1 MEERYQTEDVVIVCP
16 CRKALSTGDLQ
27 ETIAILAACTDCKTD
42 IAEDGEYSGCGDA
55 IMSGLGRRY
64 GTQVTQAAWKAHL
77 KTLEASL

>member
-16 CRKALSTGDLQ
+16 CGKALSTGDLQ
-27 ETIAILAACTDCKTD
+27 ETIAVLAACANCKID

-64 GTQVTQAAWKAHL
+64 GTQLTQAAWKAHL
-77 KTLEASL
+77 QSLENAL

>member
-16 CRKALSTGDLQ
+16 CGKALSTGELQ
-27 ETIAILAACTDCKTD
+27 ETIAILAACANCKTD

-64 GTQVTQAAWKAHL
+64 GTQLAQAAWKAHL
-77 KTLEASL
+77 QSLESSL